1 MSVSQYIGA
10 RYVPLF
16 AEPAEWNA
24 ERTYEP
30 LTIVLHEGNSYTSKQ
45 FVPKGVP
52 IDDDSFWALTG
63 DYNAQVEQYRN
74 EVKSFDGRI
83 TANARAIETETT
95 NLAGAVTAEMKR
107 AQSAER
113 TLQANIDAEKTRAE
127 NTDQTLRA
135 NIDAEK
141 TRAENADQTLR
152 ANIDAEKTRA
162 ENAER
167 TLRAN
172 IDAEK
177 TRAENAESALNL
189 KKTVMLSFG
198 DSFGDEQGE
207 WPFKLADKFGLKCD
221 SFNIGGDVWPWK
233 KGLQNAISKYNTEDK
248 KSTIAF
254 AVAYGGI
261 NQILDEPLTDAT
273 VINEFIDSFNAAFPK
288 VRLYIAPMNNCS
300 PHNTNFP
307 KIYENALRSYN
318 PLMNQLRKHDGDFI
332 LLSNSIWY
340 NTGVLNSW
348 KDDRLHPNEVGS
360 TLIANNMAMAITGT
374 NTFSQALPVIGEH
387 DGWSIIT
394 DSYVADGYI
403 VTCGAVNTKVTTA
416 SIYSHIYGITPLLA
430 VSNPELPIP
439 IKCRIYSKSGEFK
452 RNDYV
457 FYKLDR
463 KNPQSYIQCINLTYD
478 SGDVVYI
485 LPTMIPLL

>member
-16 AEPAEWNA
+16 ADPAEWND
-24 ERTYEP
+24 ERIYEP

-52 IDDDSFWALTG
+52 IDDDSFWALTS
-63 DYNAQVEQYRN
+63 DYNAQVEQYRQ
-74 EVKSFDGRI
+74 EVKSFGGRI
-83 TANARAIETETT
+83 TANANAIETEAT
-95 NLAGAVTAEMKR
+95 NRAEAVTAEMKR
-107 AQSAER
+107 AQSAEQ
-113 TLQANIDAEKTRAE
+113 TLQANIDAEKTRGENAE
-127 NTDQTLRA
+127 QTLQA

-141 TRAENADQTLR
+141 TRG
-152 ANIDAEKTRA
+152 
-162 ENAER
+162 ENAEQ
-167 TLRAN
+167 TLQAN

-261 NQILDEPLTDAT
+261 NQILDKPLTDAT
-273 VINEFIDSFNAAFPK
+273 VITEFIDSFNAAFPK
-288 VRLYIAPMNNCS
+288 VKLYIAPMNNCS

-318 PLMNQLRKHDGDFI
+318 PLMNKLRKHDGNFI

-340 NTGVLNSW
+340 NTGALNSW
-348 KDDRLHPNEVGS
+348 KDDKLHPNDTGS
-360 TLIANNMAMAITGT
+360 TLIANNIAMAITGT
-374 NTFSQALPVIGEH
+374 NTFSQDIPVFG
-387 DGWSIIT
+387 DSTGWSIIT

-403 VTCGAVNTKVTTA
+403 VTCGAVNTMKA
-416 SIYSHIYGITPLLA
+416 NGRIYSYLYGIAPLLA
-430 VSNPELPIP
+430 ISKPELPIP
-439 IKCRIYSKSGEFK
+439 VECRIYSKSGVFK
-452 RNDYV
+452 RIDYV
-457 FYKLDR
+457 FYRIDPN
-463 KNPQSYIQCINLTYD
+463 NPQSYIDCTKLTYEAD
-478 SGDVVYI
+478 DDTVYI
-485 LPTMIPLL
+485 MPTMIPLL